1 MAKTQR
7 KTQPK
12 TGEGRFTFAEYET
25 WPTDEHWELIDGEA
39 FAMTPGPGTAHQEV
53 FNGLFYQLLT
63 FFKEGPCRV
72 LTDPYEF
79 RLARPGQ
86 KEAEITDVVKPDLAV
101 VCDPSR
107 YDERGGIGAPD
118 FVIEILSPPTASR
131 DHVKKRRLYERH
143 KVREFWL
150 VDPET
155 RLVTAYRRS
164 RGSFGKADILDGEG
178 LTLPVPAFPGLS
190 IEFGKVFPP
199 RPPVVREYP
208 SVYRT

>member
-1 MAKTQR
+1 MSEPVPAHQR
-7 KTQPK
+7 K
-12 TGEGRFTFAEYET
+12 FTYADYQK
-25 WPTDEHWELIDGEA
+25 WPEDEHWELIDGEA
-39 FAMTPGPGTAHQEV
+39 YAMTPGPGTAHQEV

-63 FFKEGPCRV
+63 FFKEGPCR
-72 LTDPYEF
+72 LFTDPYEF

-86 KEAEITDVVKPDLAV
+86 TEAEITDVVKPDLAV

-118 FVIEILSPPTASR
+118 FVIEIISTSTASR

-150 VDPET
+150 VDPDS
-155 RLVTAYRRS
+155 RLVTVYRLS
-164 RGSFGKADILDGEG
+164 RGTFGKADILDGEG
-178 LTLPVPAFPGLS
+178 LTLPVAAFPGLS

-199 RPPVVREYP
+199 RPPVVRESP
-208 SVYRT
+208 TVYRT